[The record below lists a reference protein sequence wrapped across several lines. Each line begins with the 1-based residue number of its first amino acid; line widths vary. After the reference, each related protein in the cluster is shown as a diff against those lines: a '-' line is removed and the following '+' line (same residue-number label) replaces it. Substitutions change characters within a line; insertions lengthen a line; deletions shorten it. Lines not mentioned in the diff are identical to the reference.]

1 MKLAPLET
9 GLKPMVIANNISEKE
24 NNLEL
29 SIQISLNGLSFCV
42 LNKKLNTIT
51 FLKPF
56 YQNKKVTPIKI
67 LDTLI
72 NAFESETELQKE
84 FKNVLIIHDNE
95 LSTFV
100 PKNLFDSNLLAD
112 YLKFN
117 SKILKSDFIAYD
129 EIKTNESVNVYVP
142 YVNIN
147 NYIYEKFGAFSYKHI
162 STILVEK
169 ILEAEKYAQNDKV
182 YVHVEHS
189 QFNIVAI
196 SKGNLILYN
205 SFEYNTKEDLIYYLL
220 FTLEQLGLNPESID
234 VILLGDIKL
243 NDNVYDIIYK
253 YIRHVSFGTR
263 FDDYKFKNEPASNHS
278 NFPLIHSF

>member
-1 MKLAPLET
+1 
-9 GLKPMVIANNISEKE
+9 MVIANNISEKE

-42 LNKKLNTIT
+42 LNKESNTIVY
-51 FLKPF
+51 LKRL
-56 YQNKKVTPIKI
+56 YEDKKLTPIKI

-72 NAFESETELQKE
+72 NAFETQTELQE
-84 FKNVLIIHDNE
+84 TFKNVLIIHDNE

-100 PKNLFDSNLLAD
+100 PKKLFNPDLLAD

-129 EIKTNESVNVYVP
+129 EIETNDSVNVYVP

-147 NYIYEKFGAFSYKHI
+147 NYVYERFGIFSYKHI

-169 ILEAEKYAQNDKV
+169 ILEAEKYAQNTKV
-182 YVHVEHS
+182 YLHVEHS
-189 QFNIVAI
+189 QFNLVVI
-196 SKGNLILYN
+196 SKGNLVLYN

-220 FTLEQLGLNPESID
+220 FTMEQLNLSPESVD
-234 VILLGDIKL
+234 VLLLGNIKL
-243 NDNVYDIIYK
+243 NDDNYNIIYK

-263 FDDYKFKNEPASNHS
+263 FDDYKFKNEPASHHS